1 MFLCMCAHVLTLRLV
16 CTTVPE
22 SDTSEV
28 HTRGSSIQLLT
39 NSLGSMEMDSFTLPH
54 YTKQALKSSVDLL
67 KSISLFLRDFVS
79 YFLSSQNRS
88 WKAMG
93 SLYNLR
99 TSSVEIFTAYFHDD
113 FRSLTFRPAE
123 CMQDIRVQNCSL
135 SYLSTP
141 QSFIE
146 RITHM

>member
-1 MFLCMCAHVLTLRLV
+1 MCAHALTLRLV
-16 CTTVPE
+16 CTTVCG

-28 HTRGSSIQLLT
+28 HTRGSSIQLPT
-39 NSLGSMEMDSFTLPH
+39 NMLGSMEMDSFTLSH
-54 YTKQALKSSVDLL
+54 YTKQALKPSVDLL

-88 WKAMG
+88 WKSMG
-93 SLYNLR
+93 FLYNLR
-99 TSSVEIFTAYFHDD
+99 TSSCHSVEILTAYFRDD

-146 RITHM
+146 